1 MIKIKIMIMIMIMSK
16 SGQLLSVCSVKFRER
31 LRFPAIV
38 PKTGRGLTGSRRR
51 AGVMARWGLDRRC
64 VMVCR

>member
-1 MIKIKIMIMIMIMSK
+1 M
-16 SGQLLSVCSVKFRER
+16 QSVLAKAGAQRQNGV
-31 LRFPAIV
+31 PAEAE
-38 PKTGRGLTGSRRR
+38 TGRGVIRSRKR